1 MLLRFLYGCGLLVCF
16 DLEVWFVLIVLMI
29 SVWYC
34 FCWYFDGLMGLIG
47 LVVGICELDVVDC
60 CFAIGL

>member
-1 MLLRFLYGCGLLVCF
+1 M
-16 DLEVWFVLIVLMI
+16 LIVLMI
-29 SVWYC
+29 LVWYC